1 MISTLT
7 GTIRSLS
14 SEKLIIEVGG
24 VGLSVLI
31 NPQTSASVALGSQS
45 TFYTS
50 LVVREDSLT
59 LFGFLTE
66 EVRNLFEL
74 VQTVSGVGPKVALSI
89 MGALTPED
97 LARAISQEDTSA
109 IERVPGIGKKG
120 AQRMI
125 LELKGKLSDLSSGGT
140 GWRALKPPITPQNLA
155 GEVPNHETRP
165 VQPNLQPDPQ
175 TAHSGSAGP
184 AECPLPHES
193 DCRPEADSRLHR
205 RSAGLPH

>member
-1 MISTLT
+1 MISTLS

-14 SEKLIIEVGG
+14 QDKLVIEVGG

-31 NPQTSASVALGSQS
+31 NPPTSVGLTLGAQTTL
-45 TFYTS
+45 YTS

-59 LFGFLTE
+59 LFGFLSE

-125 LELKGKLSDLSSGGT
+125 LELKGKLSDLSMGATYKGHQPP
-140 GWRALKPPITPQNLA
+140 WREQLLSALVSLGFSPK
-155 GEVPNHETRP
+155 
-165 VQPNLQPDPQ
+165 
-175 TAHSGSAGP
+175 
-184 AECPLPHES
+184 ES
-193 DCRPEADSRLHR
+193 D
-205 RSAGLPH
+205 SAISDVVNDLRGDDQDPATTALSELLKLALASGKSARG

>member
-14 SEKLIIEVGG
+14 TDKLIIEVGG

-31 NPQTSASVALGSQS
+31 NPQTSANVALGSQS

-140 GWRALKPPITPQNLA
+140 YKGHQPPWREQLTSALVSLGFSPK
-155 GEVPNHETRP
+155 
-165 VQPNLQPDPQ
+165 
-175 TAHSGSAGP
+175 
-184 AECPLPHES
+184 ES
-193 DCRPEADSRLHR
+193 DSAISSVVNDLHANDAEPSTMDLSELLKLALASGKSSR
-205 RSAGLPH
+205 G

>member
-14 SEKLIIEVGG
+14 TERLIIEVGG

-125 LELKGKLSDLSSGGT
+125 LELKGKLNDLSSVGSYKGHQPPWREQLT
-140 GWRALKPPITPQNLA
+140 RALVSLGFSPK
-155 GEVPNHETRP
+155 
-165 VQPNLQPDPQ
+165 
-175 TAHSGSAGP
+175 
-184 AECPLPHES
+184 ES
-193 DCRPEADSRLHR
+193 DTAISYVVNDLHANDADPSRMDLSELLKLALASGKSSR
-205 RSAGLPH
+205 G

>member
-1 MISTLT
+1 MISTVT

-14 SEKLIIEVGG
+14 QDKLVIEVGG

-31 NPQTSASVALGSQS
+31 NPPTSLALTLGAQTTL
-45 TFYTS
+45 YTS

-59 LFGFLTE
+59 LFGFLSE

-125 LELKGKLSDLSSGGT
+125 LELKGKLSDLSSGTTYKGHQPA
-140 GWRALKPPITPQNLA
+140 WREQLLSALVSLGFSPK
-155 GEVPNHETRP
+155 
-165 VQPNLQPDPQ
+165 
-175 TAHSGSAGP
+175 
-184 AECPLPHES
+184 ES
-193 DCRPEADSRLHR
+193 DSAISYVVNDLQGHDQDPASMELSELLKLALASGKSSR
-205 RSAGLPH
+205 G